1 MRVFVSI
8 FFICLTMQGQNIA
21 VNLGDFSNVKIF
33 SGLEVTYHESSENKL
48 EISGNLK
55 EYVNWKISKDMLRIS
70 MDVTKV
76 FKDHN
81 VKINLYL
88 KKVPIL
94 LDLNE
99 GVKFTLSD
107 SFKGLYS
114 EIKVQEGAEFH
125 GRLAL
130 DSAKF
135 KSITGGQIVVSGH
148 VEDYDCYLNTGG
160 LFDAYELS
168 ASKASIVALAG
179 GEANVFVD
187 KILDVEVKIGGI
199 VNYKGVPEILETNK
213 LLGGTIN
220 AKN

>member
-1 MRVFVSI
+1 MRVFFL
-8 FFICLTMQGQNIA
+8 FFFLSLALQGQNIE
-21 VNLGDFSNVKIF
+21 VNLGDVSKVKVL
-33 SGLEVTYHESSENKL
+33 SGLDVTYYQSTSNKM
-48 EISGNLK
+48 EISGNYK
-55 EYVNWKISKDMLRIS
+55 ENVNWKVSNDMLKIT

-76 FKDHN
+76 LKDHN

-88 KKVPIL
+88 KKVPAL

-99 GVKFTLSD
+99 GCHFILAD
-107 SFKGLYS
+107 NFEGLYS

-148 VEDYDCYLNTGG
+148 VDDYDCYLNTGG

-168 ASKASIVALAG
+168 ASKATIVALAG
-179 GEANVFVD
+179 GEANVFAD

-199 VNYKGVPEILETNK
+199 VNYKGVPEILKTNK
-213 LLGGTIN
+213 LLGGSIN

>member
-1 MRVFVSI
+1 MRLVVLF
-8 FFICLTMQGQNIA
+8 FFISLTIQGQNID
-21 VNLGDFSNVKIF
+21 VNLGDFSKVKIF
-33 SGLEVTYHESSENKL
+33 SGLDVTYHESTVNKMV
-48 EISGNLK
+48 ISGNYK
-55 EYVNWKISKDMLRIS
+55 EDVNWKISNDMLRIS
-70 MDVTKV
+70 MDVTKAL
-76 FKDHN
+76 KDHN
-81 VKINLYL
+81 VKIELYL
-88 KKVPIL
+88 KEVPVL

-99 GVKFTLSD
+99 GAKFELSD
-107 SFKGLYS
+107 PFKGLYS

-213 LLGGTIN
+213 LLGGSIN